1 MRIDPQKCIS
11 CGECVDYCPM
21 GSILERGE
29 GVSIDQDE
37 CVECGVC
44 LRAEICPVEAI
55 YFPEE
60 SKLYPR
66 YIRALFS
73 NPEIHWPPRPSLE
86 AGTGGRGTQEM
97 KTNDVTGRFQRG
109 EYGFGL
115 EFGRP
120 GIGSKI
126 SEIEKVTRILAPLGV
141 LFEEENP
148 ITYSLLESTKTGK
161 IKPEFLEE
169 KILSGILEF
178 KIMEDQLEHVVSRL
192 VPVLEQVDTVV
203 SWGLIARFA
212 EGGKLPV
219 IQKLKE
225 MGLSPRPNA
234 KINLGLGRP
243 LID

>member
-1 MRIDPQKCIS
+1 MRIDPGKCLS
-11 CGECVDYCPM
+11 CGECIDYCPM
-21 GSILERGE
+21 DAILKRDET
-29 GVSIDQDE
+29 VSIDQDE

-44 LRAEICPVEAI
+44 LRAEVCPVDAI

-60 SKLYPR
+60 SRRYPR

-73 NPEIHWPPRPSLE
+73 NPEVHWPPRPSLE

-97 KTNDVTGRFQRG
+97 KTNDVTGRFRRG

-120 GIGSKI
+120 GIGSRI
-126 SEIEKVTRILAPLGV
+126 SEIEKVTRTLAPLGV

-148 ITYSLLESTKTGK
+148 ITYSLLEDRRTGSIKT
-161 IKPEFLEE
+161 EFREE

-178 KIMEDQLEHVVSRL
+178 KIMEDQLEEVIRRL

-203 SWGLIARFA
+203 SWGLITRFA
-212 EGGKLPV
+212 DGGTLPV
-219 IQKLKE
+219 LERLKE
-225 MGLSPRPNA
+225 LGLSPRPNA